1 MAITNKAAI
10 QALIDAY
17 TANITL
23 YITSNNNKE
32 ITGAQLKQILDE
44 SSVIL
49 EDLKDSYF
57 NLLDEPR
64 TALSVSFTALNA
76 LDWDVLPTEVKAAL
90 DELADRV
97 KTIENEPNQTA
108 FETPYQPTS
117 VNSDWL
123 PEGDPTEVRGG
134 LDILAGRT
142 GVNLSQDI
150 AYVTNSGNNTGITPE
165 LGNPLKPYDNFGD
178 AINATPVG
186 GTVKAL
192 GGAFTEGLVFV
203 NKNGITL
210 DISGCQLNGRLFYQA
225 SNVTIIAYGAII
237 TNPGVNPL
245 LGSSSGT
252 HTNFKLFGG
261 TFQGVNGSAISLSN
275 SCKDG
280 TITDATFTSNI
291 EVASFAPDSAE
302 FINCIFTTVSVSKDN
317 IVISTASIAELI
329 KPFCKFVNC
338 EISGGRDGL
347 AVVNGKAKLTAGTR
361 IINNARYGITNQS
374 NVANNYT
381 LEVIA
386 ESCYIFGAT
395 RAINLSHTCDN
406 VRFSECTI
414 SSDDDCVY
422 FSETERTTA
431 NNNNIFERCSLYAG
445 TGAIFSGT
453 FDVADNGNAIVTNC
467 IYNKA
472 YAGGIPE
479 VVENGTTTIVGI
491 QNVEF

>member
-1 MAITNKAAI
+1 MAKKNRVDLNAVI
-10 QALIDAY
+10 QANLPDNTIDF
-17 TANITL
+17 ITPAL
-23 YITSNNNKE
+23 DREVE
-32 ITGAQLKQILDE
+32 IDE
-44 SSVIL
+44 VDSCFNL
-49 EDLKDSYF
+49 EDD
-57 NLLDEPR
+57 
-64 TALSVSFTALNA
+64 TAVDVNYAPTTPA
-76 LDWDVLPTEVKAAL
+76 DWDVVPTEVAGGL
-90 DELADRV
+90 DELAGRV
-97 KTIENEPNQTA
+97 ETIENEPNQTA
-108 FETPYQPTS
+108 VQTPYTPANAS
-117 VNSDWL
+117 EWN
-123 PEGDPTEVRGG
+123 PEGAPTEVAGG

-142 GVNLSQDI
+142 GINLSQDI
-150 AYVTNSGNNTGITPE
+150 AYVTSSGNNTGITPE

-178 AINATPVG
+178 AINAVAVG

-192 GGAFTEGLVFV
+192 GGAYNATNEPLGYINI
-203 NKNGITL
+203 NKTGITL
-210 DISGCQLNGRLFYQA
+210 DISGCEINGRFFYKA

-237 TNPGVNPL
+237 TNPTSNTLFGVL
-245 LGSSSGT
+245 SGT
-252 HTNFKLFGG
+252 YTNFKLFGG
-261 TFQGVNGSAISLSN
+261 TFQGVSGIAIDLSN

-280 TITDATFTSNI
+280 IIKDAKFTSN
-291 EVASFAPDSAE
+291 VKAARLFPDSAE
-302 FINCIFTTVSVSKDN
+302 FINCIFTTVSTSQDN
-317 IVISTASIAELI
+317 IEISGGLIIDPI

-347 AVVNGKAKLTAGTR
+347 LLRNGKAKLIAGTR
-361 IINNARYGITNQS
+361 IINNARYGITNDG
-374 NVANNYT
+374 NVANNYS

-395 RAINLSHTCDN
+395 RTVNLSHTCDN

-414 SSDDDCVY
+414 VGDDDCVY

-453 FDVADNGNAIVTNC
+453 FDVADLGNAIVTNC

-479 VVENGTTTIVGI
+479 VIENGTTTIVGI

>member
-1 MAITNKAAI
+1 MAKKNRVDLNAVIQSNLPDNTTDFITP
-10 QALIDAY
+10 ALDREVEIDEVDSCF
-17 TANITL
+17 N
-23 YITSNNNKE
+23 
-32 ITGAQLKQILDE
+32 
-44 SSVIL
+44 L
-49 EDLKDSYF
+49 EDD
-57 NLLDEPR
+57 
-64 TALSVSFTALNA
+64 TAIDVNYTPTTVA
-76 LDWDVLPTEVKAAL
+76 DWDVIPTEVAGSL
-90 DELADRV
+90 DELASRV
-97 KTIENEPNQTA
+97 ETIENEPNQTA
-108 FETPYQPTS
+108 FETPYTPTS
-117 VNSDWL
+117 VNFDWL

-134 LDILAGRT
+134 LDILAART
-142 GVNLSQDI
+142 GKNPSDDI
-150 AYVTNSGNNTGITPE
+150 AYVSNSGSDTVGE
-165 LGNPLKPYDNFGD
+165 YQLGNPLKPFLTFGV
-178 AINATPVG
+178 AINAVPVG

-192 GGAFTEGLVFV
+192 AGTFDLTNETVFTATVVITKQGV
-203 NKNGITL
+203 TL
-210 DISGCQLNGRLFYQA
+210 DISGCQITGRLFYQA
-225 SNVTIIAYGAII
+225 SNITIIAYGAII
-237 TNPGVNPL
+237 TNPGSNPL
-245 LGSSSGT
+245 FGSSSGT

-261 TFQGVNGSAISLSN
+261 TFQGGAGFAMDLTN

-280 TITDATFTSNI
+280 IITDTTFTSNVQ
-291 EVASFAPDSAE
+291 VANLSADSAE
-302 FINCIFTTVSVSKDN
+302 FINCNFTTVSVSQFN
-317 IVISTASIAELI
+317 IVILTASILEAI

-347 AVVNGKAKLTAGTR
+347 TVVNGKAKLTAGTR
-361 IINNARYGITNQS
+361 IINNARYGITNTS
-374 NVANNYT
+374 NVVNNYT

-386 ESCYIFGAT
+386 ESCYIFGAA

-414 SSDDDCVY
+414 VGDDDCVY

-453 FDVADNGNAIVTNC
+453 FDVADLGNAIVTNC